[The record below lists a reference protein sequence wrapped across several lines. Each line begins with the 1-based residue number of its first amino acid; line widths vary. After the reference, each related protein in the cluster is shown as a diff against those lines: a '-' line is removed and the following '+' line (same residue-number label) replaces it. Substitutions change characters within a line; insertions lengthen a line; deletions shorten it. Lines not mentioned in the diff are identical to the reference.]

1 MIENIIKTFIILMF
15 LHALA
20 DFVLQSDAMAKGK
33 NRVTQKRIFDNLPL
47 IVTKEDPKIWP
58 LEKIKEYEL
67 KYDCKLDVD
76 EIDHVEFRE
85 KYRLLPDGQ
94 KFINCW
100 FYWLSAHALIHG
112 GVIMMVF
119 PEFWYL
125 GLIEIISHFTIDS
138 LKTHNKI
145 NIHADQIMHLWWKIM
160 YLIIM
165 VIV

>member
-1 MIENIIKTFIILMF
+1 MIENILKTFIILMF

-20 DFVLQSDAMAKGK
+20 DFALQSDAMAKGK
-33 NRVTQKRIFDNLPL
+33 NRLTQI
-47 IVTKEDPKIWP
+47 E
-58 LEKIKEYEL
+58 IKEEIPWTYITIKREDL
-67 KYDCKLDVD
+67 TWLGKRKVKKKYK
-76 EIDHVEFRE
+76 IDHYKYFEFHE
-85 KYRLLPDGQ
+85 KRLSNGQ
-94 KFINCW
+94 KFVNCW

-125 GLIEIISHFTIDS
+125 GLAEMINHFIIDS
-138 LKTHNKI
+138 LKTHKKI
-145 NIHADQIMHLWWKIM
+145 NIHADQMMHLWWKIV